1 MALELTSGPNSPAL
15 ALGVLSVA
23 LAAKHYV
30 VDFVLQSDWMARGKE
45 RTHGWSGPLAVH
57 AGLHGLGMLL
67 IVLLARPE
75 LWWLAPADLVI
86 HAGIDRGKALAS
98 LRLRWPVSDPRF
110 WWLMGFDQ
118 FLHQVT
124 NVVLGTLIIVL

>member
-1 MALELTSGPNSPAL
+1 MALELSSPPTNPAL
-15 ALGVLSVA
+15 VVGALSLA
-23 LAAKHYV
+23 FAAKHYLT
-30 VDFVLQSDWMARGKE
+30 DFVLQTDWMARGKE
-45 RTHGWSGPLAVH
+45 RARGWFGPLLVH
-57 AGLHGLGMLL
+57 AGLHGLGTLL

-75 LWWLAPADLVI
+75 LWWLAPADFAI
-86 HAGIDRGKALAS
+86 HAVIDRAKALAS

-124 NVVLGTLIIVL
+124 NIVVGTLIVVL